1 MGKKLTNIVNQLYF
15 NKKFLN
21 VQINN
26 STPTGNPSHQL
37 TLELTPPAAFLG
49 APVIEVSLELD
60 ILIEFYLSLIQYTFV

>member
-37 TLELTPPAAFLG
+37 TLELTPPVAFLG
-49 APVIEVSLELD
+49 AQSLM
-60 ILIEFYLSLIQYTFV
+60 VNN

>member
-49 APVIEVSLELD
+49 AQSLMVNNLNHCCGKGELQN
-60 ILIEFYLSLIQYTFV
+60 ERNF